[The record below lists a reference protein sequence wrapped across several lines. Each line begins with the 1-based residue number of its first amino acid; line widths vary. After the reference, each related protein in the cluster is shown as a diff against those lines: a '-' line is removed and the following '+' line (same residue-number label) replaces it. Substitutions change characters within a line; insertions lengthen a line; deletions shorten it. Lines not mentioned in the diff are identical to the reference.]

1 MKELKIGH
9 KSVFFSTYMQ
19 AVQYFTLDELLVMRH
34 KIDWCP
40 LDYLSK
46 FI

>member
-19 AVQYFTLDELLVMRH
+19 AVPYFTQDGLLVM
-34 KIDWCP
+34 KELIDWCP
-40 LDYLSK
+40 LEYLSK